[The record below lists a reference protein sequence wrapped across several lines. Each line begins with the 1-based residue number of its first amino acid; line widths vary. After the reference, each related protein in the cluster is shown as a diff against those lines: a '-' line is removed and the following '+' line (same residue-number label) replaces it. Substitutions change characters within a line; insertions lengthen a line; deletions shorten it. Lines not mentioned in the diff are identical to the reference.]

1 MSGRVRRMMPFWLFP
16 AFLKTGE
23 CMQPSFTL
31 VWMEKGSINWLRR
44 LPALSSGSR
53 ASWRYSLFKM
63 VFRSVVGCV
72 FTSPCIS
79 FWIGLPPYLIM
90 LSIYQL
96 FHPIHLLLY
105 PFFFLLNLKIS
116 SSDSL
121 TVEGNFWS
129 RVLPIF
135 LESLEAVSEIK
146 LKCCLGL
153 RNFDLADSPRSVFP
167 IHGFVELDGQ
177 CYQQQPVVAANTCSS
192 LRLHI

>member
-1 MSGRVRRMMPFWLFP
+1 
-16 AFLKTGE
+16 
-23 CMQPSFTL
+23 
-31 VWMEKGSINWLRR
+31 
-44 LPALSSGSR
+44 
-53 ASWRYSLFKM
+53 M

-79 FWIGLPPYLIM
+79 FWSGLPPYLIM
-90 LSIYQL
+90 LSLSQL
-96 FHPIHLLLY
+96 FHPIRLLLY
-105 PFFFLLNLKIS
+105 PFFFLQNFKIP

-153 RNFDLADSPRSVFP
+153 RNFDFGDINSPRSVFP

-177 CYQQQPVVAANTCSS
+177 CYQQQPLS
-192 LRLHI
+192 LPTPVPLCTLTSKNEFLSLALKDDKIHLGVCLAVWECPHHLVNLSLLG